1 MCHNACSL
9 QRITT
14 MPEIK
19 SHPWFVRNL
28 PADLMGDGTVNYE
41 ESEGMAEA
49 TVPADGARWTTQFL
63 CIDDM
68 DLDLESSTSGAV
80 E

>member
-1 MCHNACSL
+1 
-9 QRITT
+9 
-14 MPEIK
+14 
-19 SHPWFVRNL
+19 
-28 PADLMGDGTVNYE
+28 MGDGTVNYE